1 MTVPKELQDKAREII
16 KDVLDAKFKGKNSFP
31 KIRMKTDV
39 DEWGEEYLN
48 VLVIYTG
55 AYEDLKTRLLLDAI
69 DEILPKLESVGFQR
83 WPCISYRPKDEDDAL
98 MATVRGRNQVW
109 ETE

>member
-1 MTVPKELQDKAREII
+1 MSVPKELQEKAREII

-31 KIRMKTDV
+31 KIRMKTDI
-39 DEWGEEYLN
+39 DEIGEEYLN
-48 VLVIYTG
+48 VVVIYTG
-55 AYEDLKTRLLLDAI
+55 AYEDLKPRLLLNAI
-69 DEILPKLESVGFQR
+69 DEILPKLEAVGFER

-98 MATVRGRNQVW
+98 MVTARGGNQVW